1 MTATAIDGTVES
13 AEVAPTGTSSDPTIR
28 QRWRRYRVIVAV
40 AAFGVVAAIVVAV
53 LSSGANNGDLDP
65 RSYRPDGTHALSA
78 LLGQRGVSVETRTTV
93 SSAVS
98 QAGADT
104 TLVVSHPERLD
115 DAALSQVA
123 ATPAD
128 LLVLEAGPLEL
139 GGLDLGVA
147 PGGDASGEPT
157 SSVQPACSL
166 PAAVAAGSVSTGY
179 FAYRVPADGTG
190 CYPLVDGY
198 ALVTFTRD
206 GRRVTLVGDATPF
219 TNGKISDDGNAALA
233 LGLLST
239 HPKVVWLA
247 PAIAGAS
254 ASTGQSSLT
263 DLLPE
268 RLKWAVL
275 QLAIAVVLL
284 ALWRGRRLGR
294 LVPEALPVV
303 VRQAEA
309 VVGKA
314 RLYRRAQARGRAAD
328 ALRASTRSTLA
339 TRLGVLRASPTS
351 SEKAQLVD
359 AVAGRVG
366 RDAHGLEALLYGSAP
381 ADDRELVSLA
391 QRLAELE
398 REVVG

>member
-1 MTATAIDGTVES
+1 VTATATE
-13 AEVAPTGTSSDPTIR
+13 APTTTSSDLTIR
-28 QRWRRYRVIVAV
+28 QRWRRYRVILGV
-40 AAFGVVAAIVVAV
+40 AAFGVVAALVVAV
-53 LSSGANNGDLDP
+53 VSSGANNDDLDP
-65 RSYRPDGTHALSA
+65 RSFQPTGTHALAA
-78 LLGQRGVSVETRTTV
+78 LLTERGVDVVTETTV
-93 SSAVS
+93 ASAVS
-98 QAGADT
+98 QATTGT

-115 DAALSQVA
+115 DVALSRVA
-123 ATPAD
+123 ATSAD
-128 LLVLEAGPLEL
+128 LVVLEAGPLEL
-139 GGLDLGVA
+139 GGLDLGVE
-147 PGGDASGEPT
+147 PGGDASSDPAT
-157 SSVQPACSL
+157 SVQPACSL
-166 PAAVAAGSVSTGY
+166 PAAVAAGSITPGY
-179 FAYRVPADGTG
+179 FAYRTPDGGVG

-198 ALVTFTRD
+198 AVVTFTRD
-206 GRRVTLVGDATPF
+206 GRHITLVGDGTPF

-233 LGLLST
+233 LGLLSAQ
-239 HPKVVWLA
+239 PRVVWLA
-247 PAIAGAS
+247 AATLGAS
-254 ASTGQSSLT
+254 ADSTDHSTLT

-275 QLAIAVVLL
+275 QLAIAVILL

-303 VRQAEA
+303 VRQAET

-328 ALRASTRSTLA
+328 ALRSSTRSTLA
-339 TRLGVLRASPTS
+339 SRLGVLPGATPS

-359 AVAGRVG
+359 AVARRVG
-366 RDAHGLEALLYGSAP
+366 RDSHGLEALLYGSAP